1 MMNSRFAAGL
11 HKLKEVSGKPVPAP
25 MPTIEEAAPAADP
38 IVSELPPSRRGKV
51 AVAAYFDPAVRKQL
65 AILAV
70 KEDRSQA
77 AMLAEALN
85 LLFEKYGEAPIARA

>member
-1 MMNSRFAAGL
+1 MNSRFAAGL
-11 HKLKEVSGKPVPAP
+11 HKLKEVSGKPMPVPAP
-25 MPTIEEAAPAADP
+25 AEVPLSAEPP
-38 IVSELPPSRRGKV
+38 ISDIPPSRRGKG

-70 KEDRSQA
+70 KEDQSQA